1 MNEIWKDVVG
11 YEGYYQVSN
20 LGNIKA
26 LERQIRKGDIIQTRK
41 EKIKTLTKSPDGYL
55 TVKLSK
61 DGKDTRYQVSRIV
74 AEAFIA
80 RPESDEYLEVNH
92 KDFNR
97 ENNHVD
103 NLEWL
108 THTDNVRYSNAV
120 GRHVSLKGKNN
131 PNYGNHKLAE
141 YFKEH
146 PEEKIKLGRP
156 GKQNGRCVPVCVVLR
171 NGEEKF
177 FDYLHEAA
185 KFLIDNRLVKVR
197 HLTSL
202 ANKIS
207 YCIKNNQEYKGLR
220 FYKR

>member
-74 AEAFIA
+74 AEAFIT

-120 GRHVSLKGKNN
+120 GRHVSLKGENN

-197 HLTSL
+197 HLTGL